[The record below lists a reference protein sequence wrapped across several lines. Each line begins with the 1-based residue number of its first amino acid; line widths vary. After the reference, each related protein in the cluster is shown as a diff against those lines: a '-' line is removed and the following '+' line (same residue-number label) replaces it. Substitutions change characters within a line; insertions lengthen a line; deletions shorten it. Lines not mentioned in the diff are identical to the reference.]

1 MPTINVGNLE
11 NQEKILDYLTRIY
24 GAVFDPDTVDWGAIF
39 SSRATGRLFSTK
51 FYNYSVTQTG
61 IGEFMNDSTGKVCE
75 PSTLELQG
83 QDDFAWENAF
93 WNVDCNF
100 TIDDDGMKHV
110 TYIRGQSGFKDT
122 GKVDVGVLTPP
133 LYGAIEYVSD
143 GYIFHFS
150 DKEHPNSRP
159 DLTLTLLPWCKD
171 RKGNP
176 MPYGIVTKYYA
187 GLIDNVPYSSSGN
200 PIDNFESYQTTHT
213 KMQTKGTGYIG
224 SGSDRSFYLKWFRR
238 IKYATLSS
246 QTKFQGCTNYNAQ
259 YVVSEAGSGVDYVV
273 LTNSQAAAFYVG
285 ATVSIGDPGADPS
298 STDRGN
304 TNMRNI
310 ADKVKVTLIEDH
322 GDGEHMKVHVEKTG
336 MTITATTYISS
347 MPLHSGQTD
356 LVPGQDGQVL
366 NDGKHAFKIQGVEDG
381 IGAYYI
387 NIDEV
392 MDKETAEKTVL
403 YHRNGGDYSNDLE
416 TIKSTWKKI
425 AEYTNEGS
433 SDIWIGEEIHDIDTG
448 ASFIKT
454 KGSGSSTGVGNR
466 FYWGSTSTGAREK
479 LERGNLGV
487 GSGAGLSFV
496 GGWHGLSAA
505 SWDFAPCV

>member
-24 GAVFDPDTVDWGAIF
+24 GAVFDTDTVDWGAIF
-39 SSRATGRLFSTK
+39 ASRATGRLFSTK

-61 IGEFMNDSTGKVCE
+61 IGEFMNDSVGKTCE
-75 PSTLELQG
+75 PSTLEFQG

-100 TIDDDGMKHV
+100 TIDTNGVKRV

-122 GKVDVGVLTPP
+122 GAVDVGVLTPP
-133 LYGAIEYVSD
+133 LYGTIEYVSG
-143 GYIFHFS
+143 GYIMHFS
-150 DKEHPNSRP
+150 DKQHPNLRP
-159 DLTLTLLPWCKD
+159 DLTLELLPWCKD

-176 MPYGIVTKYYA
+176 MPYGIVTKYYS
-187 GLIDNVPYSSSGN
+187 GLIDGTPYSSSGN
-200 PIDNFESYQTTHT
+200 PIDNFESYQSTHT

-224 SGSDRSFYLKWFRR
+224 SGSDRSFYLKWFLW
-238 IKYATLSS
+238 IKYATLNS
-246 QTKFQGCTNYNAQ
+246 QTKFQGCTNYNVQ

-322 GDGEHMKVHVEKTG
+322 GDGEHMKGHVEKTG

-366 NDGKHAFKIQGVEDG
+366 NDGKHSFKIQGVEDG
-381 IGAYYI
+381 IGAYFI
-387 NIDEV
+387 NVDEI
-392 MDKETAEKTVL
+392 MYKETAEKTIL
-403 YHRNGGDYSNDLE
+403 YNRDGGSYQTELE
-416 TIKSTWKKI
+416 NIQSEWKEI
-425 AEYTNEGS
+425 AEFTSAGS
-433 SDIWIGEEIHDIDTG
+433 ADIWIGEEVIDIATG
-448 ASFIKT
+448 STFVETIGG
-454 KGSGSSTGVGNR
+454 GSANGVGDR
-466 FYWGSTSTGAREK
+466 YYWGGTGTGLREK
-479 LERGNLGV
+479 LERGSLWN
-487 GSGAGLSFV
+487 GSYAGLSSV
-496 GGWHGLSAA
+496 AAGGALSDAYW
-505 SWDFAPCV
+505 SFAPCV

>member
-1 MPTINVGNLE
+1 MPTINIANLE

-24 GAVFDPDTVDWGAIF
+24 GAVFDAGEIDWGAIF
-39 SSRATGRLFSTK
+39 ESRATGRLFSTK

-61 IGEFMNDSTGKVCE
+61 IGEFMNDSTGKTCN

-100 TIDDDGMKHV
+100 TIDTNGVKRV

-122 GKVDVGVLTPP
+122 GAVDVGVLTPP
-133 LYGAIEYVSD
+133 LYGTIEYVSD
-143 GYIFHFS
+143 GYIMHFS

-224 SGSDRSFYLKWFRR
+224 SGSDRSFYLKWFLW
-238 IKYATLSS
+238 IKYATLNS

-298 STDRGN
+298 STERGN

-356 LVPGQDGQVL
+356 LVPGQDGQTA
-366 NDGKHAFKIQGVEDG
+366 NDGKHSFKIQGVEDG
-381 IGAYYI
+381 IGCYYI

-403 YHRNGGDYSNDLE
+403 YSRNYGNYSNDLSA
-416 TIKSTWKKI
+416 IKSDWKKI
-425 AEYTNEGS
+425 AEFTNAGS
-433 SDIWIGEEIHDIDTG
+433 QDIWIGEETFDIDTG
-448 ASFIKT
+448 ASFVKT
-454 KGSGSSTGVGNR
+454 AGSGSSTGTGDR
-466 FYWGSTSTGAREK
+466 FYWGGEDVGAREK
-479 LERGNLGV
+479 LERGLLWA
-487 GSGAGLSFV
+487 GSSAGLSFV
-496 GGWHGLSAA
+496 SGWFSLGYAHWG
-505 SWDFAPCV
+505 FAPCV

>member
-1 MPTINVGNLE
+1 MPTINIANLE

-24 GAVFDPDTVDWGAIF
+24 GAVFDAGEVDWSAIF
-39 SSRATGRLFSTK
+39 ESRATGRLFSTK
-51 FYNYSVTQTG
+51 FYNYDVTDTG
-61 IGEFMNDSTGKVCE
+61 IGEFMNDSVGKVCE

-83 QDDFAWENAF
+83 RDDFAWENAF

-100 TIDDDGMKHV
+100 TIDDNGVKHV
-110 TYIRGQSGFKDT
+110 TYIRGQSGFRDT

-133 LYGAIEYVSD
+133 LYGGIEYTED
-143 GYIFHFS
+143 GYIKHFC
-150 DKEHPNSRP
+150 DKEHPNDRP

-176 MPYGIVTKYYA
+176 MPYGIATKYFA
-187 GLIDNVPYSSSGN
+187 GLIDGTPYSSSGN
-200 PIDNFESYQTTHT
+200 AADNFESYQTTHT
-213 KMQTKGTGYIG
+213 KMQTKGAGYIG
-224 SGSDRSFYLKWFRR
+224 SGSDRSSYLRWFLW
-238 IKYATLSS
+238 IKYKILSS
-246 QTKFQGCTNYNAQ
+246 QTKFQGNTNHNLQ
-259 YVVSEAGSGVDYVV
+259 YVVSETGDGVNYVV
-273 LTNSQAAAFYVG
+273 LTNAQADNFYVG
-285 ATVSIGDPGADPS
+285 DTVSIGDPGADPS
-298 STDRGN
+298 SIDRGAS
-304 TNMRNI
+304 NMRNI
-310 ADKVKVTLIEDH
+310 ADKVKITQIVDH
-322 GDGEHMKVHVEKTG
+322 GDSEHKKVYVDATG
-336 MTITATTYISS
+336 MSITATTYISS

-387 NIDEV
+387 NVDEV
-392 MDKETAEKTVL
+392 MDNETAEKTVL

-433 SDIWIGEEIHDIDTG
+433 GDIWIGEEIHDIDTG

-454 KGSGSSTGVGNR
+454 KGSGSSTGVGDR

-479 LERGNLGV
+479 LERGSLRNT
-487 GSGAGLSFV
+487 SSAGLSCV
-496 GGWHGLSAA
+496 AGWDSLSHAY
-505 SWDFAPCV
+505 WYCVPCV

>member
-1 MPTINVGNLE
+1 MPTINIANLE

-24 GAVFDPDTVDWGAIF
+24 GAVFDAGEVDWGAIF
-39 SSRATGRLFSTK
+39 ESRATGRLFSTK

-61 IGEFMNDSTGKVCE
+61 IGEFMNDSTGKTCN

-100 TIDDDGMKHV
+100 TIDENGVKHV

-122 GKVDVGVLTPP
+122 GAVDVGVLTPP
-133 LYGAIEYVSD
+133 LYGTIEYVSD
-143 GYIFHFS
+143 GYIMHFS

-159 DLTLTLLPWCKD
+159 DLALELLPWCKD

-224 SGSDRSFYLKWFRR
+224 SGSDRSFYLKWFLR
-238 IKYATLSS
+238 IKYATLRSR
-246 QTKFQGCTNYNAQ
+246 TKFQGCTNYNAQ

-298 STDRGN
+298 STDRGSA
-304 TNMRNI
+304 NMRNI

-387 NIDEV
+387 NVDEV

-425 AEYTNEGS
+425 AEFTSAGNQ
-433 SDIWIGEEIHDIDTG
+433 DIWIGEETFDIDTG
-448 ASFIKT
+448 ASFVKT
-454 KGSGSSTGVGNR
+454 SGSGSSTGTGDR
-466 FYWGSTSTGAREK
+466 FYWGGENVGAREK
-479 LERGNLGV
+479 LERGGLRNGLN
-487 GSGAGLSFV
+487 AGLSCV
-496 GGWHGLSAA
+496 SGWNALSNAD
-505 SWDFAPCV
+505 WGCAPCV

>member
-1 MPTINVGNLE
+1 MPTINIANLE

-24 GAVFDPDTVDWGAIF
+24 GAVFDTTEVDWGAIF
-39 SSRATGRLFSTK
+39 ASRATGRLFSTK

-61 IGEFMNDSTGKVCE
+61 IGEFMNDSTGKVCN

-100 TIDDDGMKHV
+100 TIDTNGVKHV

-122 GKVDVGVLTPP
+122 GAVDVGVLTPP
-133 LYGAIEYVSD
+133 LYGTIEYVSD
-143 GYIFHFS
+143 GYIMHFS
-150 DKEHPNSRP
+150 DKQHPNLRP
-159 DLTLTLLPWCKD
+159 DLTLELLPWCKD

-176 MPYGIVTKYYA
+176 MPYGIVTKYYS
-187 GLIDNVPYSSSGN
+187 GLIENVPYSSSGN
-200 PIDNFESYQTTHT
+200 PIDNFESYQSTHT

-224 SGSDRSFYLKWFRR
+224 SGSDRSFYLKWFLW
-238 IKYATLSS
+238 IKYATLNS
-246 QTKFQGCTNYNAQ
+246 QTKFQGCTNYNVQ

-273 LTNSQAAAFYVG
+273 LTNSQAVAFYVG

-356 LVPGQDGQVL
+356 LVPGQDGQVS
-366 NDGKHAFKIQGVEDG
+366 NDGKHSFKLQGIEDG
-381 IGAYYI
+381 VGAYFV
-387 NIDEV
+387 NVDEITY
-392 MDKETAEKTVL
+392 KETAEKTIL
-403 YHRNGGDYSNDLE
+403 YNRNWGSYQTTLENIQLEWKAVAEFSN
-416 TIKSTWKKI
+416 
-425 AEYTNEGS
+425 AGS
-433 SDIWIGEEIHDIDTG
+433 ADIWIGEEVVDISTGSTFIKNTGGGSNNGVGDRYYWGGADTG
-448 ASFIKT
+448 L
-454 KGSGSSTGVGNR
+454 
-466 FYWGSTSTGAREK
+466 REK
-479 LERGNLGV
+479 LERGGL
-487 GSGAGLSFV
+487 GSGSDAGLSLV
-496 GGWHGLSAA
+496 AGWGALSLAF
-505 SWDFAPCV
+505 WRCAPCV

>member
-159 DLTLTLLPWCKD
+159 DLTLTLLPWCKS
-171 RKGNP
+171 RKGAS
-176 MPYGIVTKYYA
+176 MPYGIVTKYYS
-187 GLIDNVPYSSSGN
+187 GLIDGTPYSSSGN

-224 SGSDRSFYLKWFRR
+224 SGSDRSFYLKWFLW
-238 IKYATLSS
+238 IKYATLNS

-356 LVPGQDGQVL
+356 LVPGQDGQTA
-366 NDGKHAFKIQGVEDG
+366 NDGKHSFKIQGVEDG
-381 IGAYYI
+381 VGCYYI

-392 MDKETAEKTVL
+392 MDKEIAEKTVL

-433 SDIWIGEEIHDIDTG
+433 GDIWIGEEIHDIDTG

-454 KGSGSSTGVGNR
+454 KGSGSSTGVGDR
-466 FYWGSTSTGAREK
+466 FYWSSTSTGAREK
-479 LERGNLGV
+479 LERGNLWN
-487 GSGAGLSFV
+487 GSFAGLSSV
-496 GGWHGLSAA
+496 HGGLGLSYAFW
-505 SWDFAPCV
+505 SFAPCV

>member
-24 GAVFDPDTVDWGAIF
+24 GAVFNAGEVDWGAIF

-159 DLTLTLLPWCKD
+159 DLTLTLLPWCKS
-171 RKGNP
+171 RKGAS
-176 MPYGIVTKYYA
+176 MPYGIVTKYFS
-187 GLIDNVPYSSSGN
+187 GLIDNTPYSSSGN
-200 PIDNFESYQTTHT
+200 AIDNFESYQSAHT

-224 SGSDRSFYLKWFRR
+224 SGSDRTFYLKWFLA
-238 IKYATLSS
+238 IKYKTINS
-246 QTKFQGCTNYNAQ
+246 QTKFQGCTNYNVQ

-298 STDRGN
+298 STDRRN

-336 MTITATTYISS
+336 MAITSTTYIST

-356 LVPGQDGQVL
+356 LVPGQDGQTA
-366 NDGKHAFKIQGVEDG
+366 NDGKHSFKIQGVEDG
-381 IGAYYI
+381 VGCYYI

-403 YHRNGGDYSNDLE
+403 YSRNYGNYSNDLSA
-416 TIKSTWKKI
+416 IKSDWKKI
-425 AEYTNEGS
+425 AEFTNAGS
-433 SDIWIGEEIHDIDTG
+433 RDIWIGEETFDIDTG
-448 ASFIKT
+448 ASFVKT
-454 KGSGSSTGVGNR
+454 AGSGSSTGTGDR
-466 FYWGSTSTGAREK
+466 FYWGGEDVGAREK
-479 LERGNLGV
+479 LERGDLRG
-487 GSGAGLSFV
+487 GSSAGLSYV
-496 GGWHGLSAA
+496 DGGRGLSTAY
-505 SWDFAPCV
+505 WDYAPCV